1 MKLNAS
7 LLLLFL
13 SLNIIGYSQN
23 SDNVPRPVVIDYIDT
38 YKAIAISE
46 MKRTGVPAS
55 ITLAQGIHETE
66 AGTSELVRKSNN
78 HFGIKCKDY
87 WTGDKVYHD
96 DDARGECFRSYS
108 RAFDSYMDHSDF
120 LKNSA
125 RYASLF
131 QLDPTDYEGWANGLR
146 KAGYATNPKYAYILI
161 KIINNYHL
169 QDYTLIAMGK
179 MKPEEEWLAS
189 VKADNS
195 PLLPE
200 EPEVTASLPV
210 VAVLEEPKYPEGEF
224 KINETRVIYAKAGTS
239 LLSIAEKYDV
249 ALKRLIDFN
258 ELTKEEDNSLP
269 SGQLIFLQR
278 KRKTGA
284 NEFHL
289 VMDGESIYDICQ
301 REAIRLES
309 LLEYNHLAN
318 GMQPAIGEKL
328 YLRTMSPSR
337 PALLSATRPQS
348 QATSS
353 IAPAPQ
359 KTEEYTTHI
368 VKTKET
374 LYAISRK
381 YNVPVEKLKEWNKL
395 ESYDL
400 KKGQELIIYKN

>member
-13 SLNIIGYSQN
+13 LLNIIGYSQN
-23 SDNVPRPVVIDYIDT
+23 SDDVPRPVVIDYIDT

-55 ITLAQGIHETE
+55 IILAQGIHETE
-66 AGTSELVRKSNN
+66 AGTSELVKKSNN

-87 WTGDKVYHD
+87 WAGDKVYHD
-96 DDARGECFRSYS
+96 DDARGECFRSYT
-108 RAFDSYMDHSDF
+108 RAFDSYIDHSDF
-120 LKNSA
+120 LKNSP

-131 QLDPTDYEGWANGLR
+131 KLDPTDYEGWAHGLR

-179 MKPEEEWLAS
+179 MKPEDEWLAS
-189 VKADNS
+189 VKSDNS

-200 EPEVTASLPV
+200 EPEVKASLPV
-210 VAVLEEPKYPEGEF
+210 AMVVEESKYPEGEF

-258 ELTKEEDNSLP
+258 ELSKEEDNSLP
-269 SGQLIFLQR
+269 SGQLVFLQR

-301 REAIRLES
+301 SEAIRLES
-309 LLEYNHLAN
+309 LLEYNHLAS

-328 YLRTMSPSR
+328 YLRAMSPSR
-337 PALLSATRPQS
+337 PALLSAAS
-348 QATSS
+348 
-353 IAPAPQ
+353 
-359 KTEEYTTHI
+359 
-368 VKTKET
+368 T
-374 LYAISRK
+374 LR
-381 YNVPVEKLKEWNKL
+381 
-395 ESYDL
+395 
-400 KKGQELIIYKN
+400 